1 MQKKT
6 SMNKVIIILF
16 LVLKILSYSFEVKI
30 MDLLWK
36 LLFLKSKNK
45 NYDWDKLGTEFNWDL
60 DLDSEYKFTKN
71 KK

>member
-16 LVLKILSYSFEVKI
+16 LVLEILSYSFEVKI

-45 NYDWDKLGTEFNWDL
+45 KYDWEKLGLEFNWN
-60 DLDSEYKFTKN
+60 LDSEYKFTEKG
-71 KK
+71 K

>member
-16 LVLKILSYSFEVKI
+16 LVLEILSYSFEVKI

-45 NYDWDKLGTEFNWDL
+45 NYDWKKLGTEFNWN
-60 DLDSEYKFTKN
+60 LDSEYKFI
-71 KK
+71 KKDK

>member
-6 SMNKVIIILF
+6 SMNKVIIILS
-16 LVLKILSYSFEVKI
+16 LVLEILSYSFEVKI

>member
-16 LVLKILSYSFEVKI
+16 LVLEILSYSFEVKI

>member
-16 LVLKILSYSFEVKI
+16 LVLEILSYSFEVKI

-45 NYDWDKLGTEFNWDL
+45 NYDWDKLGIEFNWN
-60 DLDSEYKFTKN
+60 LDSEYKFTKN

>member
-1 MQKKT
+1 
-6 SMNKVIIILF
+6 MNKVIIILF

-45 NYDWDKLGTEFNWDL
+45 NYDWDKLGIEFNWN
-60 DLDSEYKFTKN
+60 LDSEYKFTKN

>member
-16 LVLKILSYSFEVKI
+16 LVLEILSYSFEVKI

-45 NYDWDKLGTEFNWDL
+45 NYDWKKLGTEFNWN
-60 DLDSEYKFTKN
+60 LDSEYKFTKN

>member
-16 LVLKILSYSFEVKI
+16 LVLEILSYSFEVKI

-45 NYDWDKLGTEFNWDL
+45 NYDWNKLGIEFNWN
-60 DLDSEYKFTKN
+60 LDSEYKFTKN

>member
-71 KK
+71 NN

>member
-16 LVLKILSYSFEVKI
+16 LVLEILSYSFEVKI

-60 DLDSEYKFTKN
+60 DSDSEYKFTKN

>member
-1 MQKKT
+1 
-6 SMNKVIIILF
+6 MNKVIIILF
-16 LVLKILSYSFEVKI
+16 LVLEILSYSFEVKI
-30 MDLLWK
+30 IDLLWK

-60 DLDSEYKFTKN
+60 DSEYKFTKN

>member
-16 LVLKILSYSFEVKI
+16 LVLEILSYSFEVKI

-45 NYDWDKLGTEFNWDL
+45 NYDWKKLGLEFNWN
-60 DLDSEYKFTKN
+60 LDSEYKFTKN

>member
-16 LVLKILSYSFEVKI
+16 LVLEILSYSSEFQIITCCENYYRKNSKI
-30 MDLLWK
+30 
-36 LLFLKSKNK
+36 KNK
-45 NYDWDKLGTEFNWDL
+45 NYDWDKLGTEFNWN
-60 DLDSEYKFTKN
+60 LDSEYKFTKN

>member
-16 LVLKILSYSFEVKI
+16 LVLEILSYSFEVKI

-36 LLFLKSKNK
+36 LLFLKSKDK
-45 NYDWDKLGTEFNWDL
+45 NYDWKKLGTELNWDL
-60 DLDSEYKFTKN
+60 GSEYKFI
-71 KK
+71 KKDK

>member
-1 MQKKT
+1 
-6 SMNKVIIILF
+6 MNKMVIILF
-16 LVLKILSYSFEVKI
+16 GILSILSYSFEVKI

-45 NYDWDKLGTEFNWDL
+45 NYDWKKLGTEFNWN
-60 DLDSEYKFTKN
+60 LDSEYKFTKN

>member
-16 LVLKILSYSFEVKI
+16 LVLEILSYSFEVKI

-45 NYDWDKLGTEFNWDL
+45 NYDWKKLGTEFNWDL
-60 DLDSEYKFTKN
+60 GSEYKFTKKN
-71 KK
+71 K